1 MDSTSAF
8 RPGTNVGKDNIVIG
22 SMKFNINYSADMF
35 GMESTA
41 SSFVL
46 PKTPEMVSSYY
57 RLGQKTRIERLV
69 DVGIFKG
76 GSAVLVHELF
86 KPRRLLALDISAK
99 REPALDAYIEAH
111 SASETLY
118 PLYECDHGESGIPS
132 STAFRPRH
140 LHTA

>member
-8 RPGTNVGKDNIVIG
+8 RPGTIVGKENIVIG

-35 GMESTA
+35 SMESTA

-46 PKTPEMVSSYY
+46 P
-57 RLGQKTRIERLV
+57 
-69 DVGIFKG
+69 
-76 GSAVLVHELF
+76 
-86 KPRRLLALDISAK
+86 ISAK
-99 REPALDAYIEAH
+99 REPALEACIEAH

-132 STAFRPRH
+132 STFTHCLNSSILRAC
-140 LHTA
+140 